1 MPDTSQVGQRPAHSS
16 HLLRRLL
23 GLSWQYRR
31 ECLAIFGFQVV
42 LLALGI
48 WGLSLSGLAIDVMA
62 AALSPHAPAPR
73 WPLGVLP
80 HASWAPRRVLLA
92 ISFAVLVMAGTR
104 GALNY
109 WYSIAVGELIH
120 LKLVPELRLRVF
132 DKLQRLSFRFFDEN
146 ASGSIINRVTGDVQS
161 VRSFVDGVLLQGA
174 IMILSL
180 LVYVVYM
187 ARTHAALTVA
197 CLFLT
202 PLLWV
207 ATSVFARWARP
218 AYAKNRD
225 LVDEMVLAM
234 SEGIH
239 GIQVT
244 KVFGR
249 ERAEYRRFVDKNQSV
264 RDQQQRIFLNVSR
277 FSPAVQFITE
287 VDLGILLIF
296 GGWLVARHALT
307 LGDLIVF
314 AGLLQQFA
322 SQVSS
327 MAGIVNTLQ
336 QSLIGAQR
344 VFEVLDAPLGVESP
358 LEPEPCLELHGEI
371 RLEQVTF
378 NYGGGLPALSRI
390 DLTIA
395 AGQRLAIMGVTGAG
409 KSTLL
414 ELIPRFHDPTNGR
427 VLIDGI
433 DVKRFDLNFL
443 RRNIGLVFQESLLF
457 KTTVAENIAFGVP
470 GASRVQ
476 IERAAK
482 LAGSHGFIS
491 AMPQGYDTILEEGA
505 ANLSGGQRQRLAIAR
520 ALILEP
526 PILLLDDP
534 TTAVDPQTEHEV
546 LEAIS
551 SATIGR
557 TTLIVANRLATL
569 RRADTIIVLRE
580 GKIVERGSHD
590 ELMRQR
596 GVYYAAAEL
605 QVGEQA
611 ENRELESG
619 VGEASP

>member
-1 MPDTSQVGQRPAHSS
+1 MSLSLASS
-16 HLLRRLL
+16 KSSLGSTRLL
-23 GLSWQYRR
+23 TRLLALSWQYRR
-31 ECLAIFGFQVV
+31 ECLTVFGFQVA

-48 WGLSLSGLAIDVMA
+48 TGLGLSGVAIDVTRAALLPGTPGPHWLLGISPPSGWSSRQELLVIGSLVLLMA
-62 AALSPHAPAPR
+62 A
-73 WPLGVLP
+73 
-80 HASWAPRRVLLA
+80 
-92 ISFAVLVMAGTR
+92 TR

-120 LKLVPELRLRVF
+120 LKLVPELRTRVF

-180 LVYVVYM
+180 VVYVAYM
-187 ARTHAALTVA
+187 ARTHAWLTLA

-202 PLLWV
+202 PLLWI

-249 ERAEYRRFVDKNQSV
+249 ETADYQRFVDKNRAV
-264 RDQQQRIFLNVSR
+264 RDQQQRIFINVSR

-287 VDLGILLIF
+287 LNIGILLF
-296 GGWLVARHALT
+296 YGGWLVAQHAMT

-314 AGLLQQFA
+314 AGLLQQFS
-322 SQVSS
+322 SQVAS
-327 MAGIVNTLQ
+327 MAGIINTLQ
-336 QSLIGAQR
+336 QSLIGAAR
-344 VFEVLDAPLGVESP
+344 VFEVLDAPLGVETP
-358 LEPEPCLELHGEI
+358 LHPVPRAAIQGAI
-371 RLEQVTF
+371 RLEGVSF
-378 NYGGGLPALSRI
+378 RYGEAASVLSNI
-390 DLTIA
+390 DLEVP
-395 AGQRLAIMGVTGAG
+395 AGQCLAIVGATGAG

-414 ELIPRFHDPTNGR
+414 ELIPRFHDPSAGR

-433 DVKRFDLNFL
+433 DARQLELDFL

-457 KTTVAENIAFGVP
+457 KTSIAHNIAFGNP
-470 GASRVQ
+470 EASRAQV
-476 IERAAK
+476 ERAAK
-482 LAGSHGFIS
+482 LAGAHPFIS
-491 AMPQGYDTILEEGA
+491 ELPDGYDTVLEEGA
-505 ANLSGGQRQRLAIAR
+505 VNLSGGQRQRLAIAR

-534 TTAVDPQTEHEV
+534 TTAIDPETEHEV
-546 LEAIS
+546 LEAMS
-551 SATIGR
+551 LATRGR
-557 TTLIVANRLATL
+557 TTLVVANRLATL
-569 RRADTIIVLRE
+569 RRADRIVVLE
-580 GKIVERGSHD
+580 DGVIVERGTHE
-590 ELMRQR
+590 ELLEKR
-596 GVYYAAAEL
+596 GIYYAAAAL
-605 QVGEQA
+605 QAADQ
-611 ENRELESG
+611 ESVALLCG
-619 VGEASP
+619 LRGPV

>member
-1 MPDTSQVGQRPAHSS
+1 MSNGSDSAQNSPSS
-16 HLLRRLL
+16 PRLLRRLL

-31 ECLAIFGFQVV
+31 ECLTVFGFQVV

-48 WGLSLSGLAIDVMA
+48 AGLGLSGVAIDVTR
-62 AALSPHAPAPR
+62 AALSRAVPAPH
-73 WPLGVLP
+73 WPLGLLP
-80 HASWAPRRVLLA
+80 PTTWSPRQVLLT
-92 ISFAVLVMAGTR
+92 ISLLVLSMAASR

-120 LKLVPELRLRVF
+120 LKLVPELRKRVF

-187 ARTHAALTVA
+187 ARTHTTLTVA

-202 PLLWV
+202 PLLWI

-249 ERAEYRRFVDKNQSV
+249 ERAEYQRFVAKNQLV
-264 RDQQQRIFLNVSR
+264 REQQQRIFVNVSR
-277 FSPAVQFITE
+277 FSPGVQFITE
-287 VDLGILLIF
+287 LNLGILLF
-296 GGWLVARHALT
+296 YGGWLVAHRAMT

-314 AGLLQQFA
+314 AGLLQQFS
-322 SQVSS
+322 SQVAS
-327 MAGIVNTLQ
+327 MAGIINTLQ

-344 VFEVLDAPLGVESP
+344 VFEVLDAPLGVETP
-358 LEPEPCLELHGEI
+358 QHPVPRAPIRGEL
-371 RLEQVTF
+371 RLERVTF
-378 NYGGGLPALSRI
+378 NYGHGLPALSGI
-390 DLTIA
+390 DLHVP
-395 AGQRLAIMGVTGAG
+395 AGQCLAIMGATGAG

-414 ELIPRFHDPTNGR
+414 ELIPRFHDPTAGR
-427 VLIDGI
+427 VLIDGT
-433 DVKRFDLNFL
+433 DARELELDFL

-457 KTTVAENIAFGVP
+457 KSSVADNIAFGNP
-470 GASRVQ
+470 QASRAQV
-476 IERAAK
+476 EHAAQ
-482 LAGSHGFIS
+482 LAGAHSFII
-491 AMPQGYDTILEEGA
+491 AMPQGYDTLLEEGA
-505 ANLSGGQRQRLAIAR
+505 VNLSGGQRQRLAIAR

-534 TTAVDPQTEHEV
+534 TTAIDPETEHEV
-546 LEAIS
+546 LEAMS
-551 SATIGR
+551 LATVGR
-557 TTLIVANRLATL
+557 TTLIVANRLATM
-569 RRADTIIVLRE
+569 RRADAIVVLQD
-580 GKIVERGSHD
+580 GLIVERGTHA
-590 ELMRQR
+590 ELLQLR
-596 GVYYAAAEL
+596 GVYYAAAAL
-605 QVGEQA
+605 QA
-611 ENRELESG
+611 ADHESIALLD
-619 VGEASP
+619 ASEEPA